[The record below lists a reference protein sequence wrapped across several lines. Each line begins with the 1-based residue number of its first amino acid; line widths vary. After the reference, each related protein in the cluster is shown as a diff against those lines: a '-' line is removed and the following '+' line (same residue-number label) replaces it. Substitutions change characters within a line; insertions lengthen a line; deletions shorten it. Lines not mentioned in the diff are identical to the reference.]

1 MKLTL
6 EQIGANAKKA
16 ETTLRTLSAIQK
28 NKALATAADYLIAN
42 MKMLLEA
49 NHSDVER
56 AKENGMAPGLVD
68 RLLLTEARIAQ
79 MADCGAGSPDW
90 GSAVHEAA
98 AKRAVNWA
106 ETRAFGGDR
115 HYLRVPAKCDG
126 RCFRPVL

>member
-56 AKENGMAPGLVD
+56 AKDA
-68 RLLLTEARIAQ
+68 
-79 MADCGAGSPDW
+79 
-90 GSAVHEAA
+90 
-98 AKRAVNWA
+98 
-106 ETRAFGGDR
+106 
-115 HYLRVPAKCDG
+115 
-126 RCFRPVL
+126 

>member
-49 NHSDVER
+49 NHTDVER
-56 AKENGMAPGLVD
+56 A
-68 RLLLTEARIAQ
+68 
-79 MADCGAGSPDW
+79 
-90 GSAVHEAA
+90 
-98 AKRAVNWA
+98 
-106 ETRAFGGDR
+106 
-115 HYLRVPAKCDG
+115 
-126 RCFRPVL
+126 

>member
-79 MADCGAGSPDW
+79 MAEGLRQIAGLEDPIGEVLSMKQRPN
-90 GSAVHEAA
+90 GLLNGQ
-98 AKRAVNWA
+98 K
-106 ETRAFGGDR
+106 
-115 HYLRVPAKCDG
+115 RVPLG
-126 RCFRPVL
+126 VIGIIY